1 MFSCNNKAV
10 GYTCI
15 QYYTKKIAS
24 VCNYHIT
31 VNDLHVKIIIWSL
44 RPLKVQSYHGTLV
57 YVLVLVSSNVCIL
70 QVNSSCLKRCRQY
83 AQLVLLNN
91 IAMLSL
97 GKAGSVFQLIRL
109 TNKHNTAI
117 NGIRRQ
123 LERHRNDRRNEI
135 HTTLLCH
142 HQECYSCTTIYG

>member
-1 MFSCNNKAV
+1 MCSLHSHNN
-10 GYTCI
+10 TCI
-15 QYYTKKIAS
+15 LKPSMQCFLVITKLLDIHVFNTIQNKLAS
-24 VCNYHIT
+24 VCNHHIIIK
-31 VNDLHVKIIIWSL
+31 DLHVKIIIWSL
-44 RPLKVQSYHGTLV
+44 RLLKVQSYHGTRV

-97 GKAGSVFQLIRL
+97 GKAGSVFQLIKL
-109 TNKHNTAI
+109 TNKHI

-123 LERHRNDRRNEI
+123 L
-135 HTTLLCH
+135 
-142 HQECYSCTTIYG
+142 